1 MNKEKVINGVKL
13 ALNTIAGLGISFL
26 CSALA
31 GNVAGTSNSGAIK
44 KACMA
49 IGGAV
54 IGGMV
59 ANQAEKYI
67 NGEVDNF
74 VVKFQEVM
82 AVINDASVDKEKAEE
97 TT

>member
-1 MNKEKVINGVKL
+1 MNKEKVISGIKL
-13 ALNTIAGLGISFL
+13 ALNTITGLGISLL
-26 CSALA
+26 CSSFA
-31 GNVAGTSNSGAIK
+31 GNIAGTSKSGGIK

-74 VVKFQEVM
+74 VTKFDEIM
-82 AVINDASVDKEKAEE
+82 KVINDASTDNGEE
-97 TT
+97 NT